1 MTPQED
7 GQSKE
12 EQNDQKVRRSYFVQL
27 VSVGIVG
34 DVGFLKSVNLAYV
47 LRLERAIEYIRY
59 LKVRAAMGV
68 SILPQ
73 HCN

>member
-1 MTPQED
+1 VTPQED
-7 GQSKE
+7 GQSEE

-47 LRLERAIEYIRY
+47 LRL
-59 LKVRAAMGV
+59 
-68 SILPQ
+68 
-73 HCN
+73 